1 MHTDA
6 TCRSIHTRCKDQIM
20 GTTETLVK
28 YNGVYPACWGDVR
41 PTREWQQRLFRG
53 ESVDHDSPEGRG
65 GEHMILNVWRP
76 ISDEPVQ
83 NWVLPQ
89 PPACPLRKLKPLFC
103 GRSAAA
109 RPDRRS
115 RPQPFRVSAC

>member
-1 MHTDA
+1 
-6 TCRSIHTRCKDQIM
+6 M

-53 ESVDHDSPEGRG
+53 ESEDHDSPEGRG

-83 NWVLPQ
+83 NWVPARPTTGLPSAQ
-89 PPACPLRKLKPLFC
+89 AALRSLSPLRK
-103 GRSAAA
+103 A
-109 RPDRRS
+109 DRRS
-115 RPQPFRVSAC
+115 QIKSQPFRVSEC

>member
-1 MHTDA
+1 
-6 TCRSIHTRCKDQIM
+6 M

-83 NWVLPQ
+83 NWVLSQAPT
-89 PPACPLRKLKPLFC
+89 PRLPSCA
-103 GRSAAA
+103 S
-109 RPDRRS
+109 
-115 RPQPFRVSAC
+115 